1 MGNDTAEPLRS
12 HGYGVITVMGNEK
25 ARVLLGSIHHYD
37 LFIVGHAA
45 AEAIREEMA
54 DWLKREIPEGQNP
67 GFESTGSATV
77 QCRFQR
83 AERPGEL
90 AVDGY

>member
-1 MGNDTAEPLRS
+1 
-12 HGYGVITVMGNEK
+12 MGNET